1 LSAVLYL
8 HGFASSPKGRKVEAL
23 AAIFAPEGIVL
34 DAPDLNVP
42 SFERLGFD
50 AMVERA
56 REAASARP
64 PEVIAGSSLGALV
77 ALALSPD
84 FPAAPLV
91 LIAPALGFGRRWIE
105 KLPPGD
111 PVAFFHHGENREAP
125 IHRGFFTS
133 MAERTVEAFPPAA
146 PVTIVMGAR
155 DESVPIEGV
164 REVWEGWKRSRKLD
178 PKSRFLELAGG
189 DHGLTDFVADLAG
202 EIRRCLADSPAGRR
216 RSG

>member
-1 LSAVLYL
+1 
-8 HGFASSPKGRKVEAL
+8 
-23 AAIFAPEGIVL
+23 
-34 DAPDLNVP
+34 
-42 SFERLGFD
+42 
-50 AMVERA
+50 
-56 REAASARP
+56 
-64 PEVIAGSSLGALV
+64 
-77 ALALSPD
+77 
-84 FPAAPLV
+84 
-91 LIAPALGFGRRWIE
+91 
-105 KLPPGD
+105 
-111 PVAFFHHGENREAP
+111 
-125 IHRGFFTS
+125 

-164 REVWEGWKRSRKLD
+164 REVWEGWKRSGNLD